1 MADLAIFLMNQN
13 DTWEQ
18 LIAIGVRE
26 AAERLN
32 ELTDYPISVQVPM
45 LEIIQAVE
53 LPQKLQGYFG
63 SEPVGAA
70 HLPFSGE
77 LAGIAQL
84 LFSQQSAVELTVAL
98 TEEEPGTPEFAQLK
112 VEALTEV
119 GNIVLNSV
127 IGALSN
133 QLNQNLTFSVP
144 AYLEDT
150 IEKLLL
156 IYKFEPEATVLLS
169 NAQFS
174 IEELSIT
181 GEIIIFFEADLGVEC

>member
-1 MADLAIFLMNQN
+1 MSDLAIFLMNQN
-13 DTWEQ
+13 KTWEK
-18 LIAIGVRE
+18 LIAIGVGE

-32 ELTDYPISVQVPM
+32 ELTDYPISVQAPRV
-45 LEIIQAVE
+45 EIIQVVE
-53 LPQKLQGYFG
+53 LPKQLQAYFG
-63 SEPVGAA
+63 SEPIGAA
-70 HLPFSGE
+70 HLPFHGE

-98 TEEEPGTPEFAQLK
+98 TEEEPGTPEFDQLK

-127 IGALSN
+127 IGVLGN
-133 QLNQNLTFSVP
+133 QLERSLTFSVP

-156 IYKFEPEATVLLS
+156 TYKFEPEATVLLS

-174 IEELSIT
+174 IEQLSIT
-181 GEIIIFFEADLGVEC
+181 GEILIFFQADLGLSN